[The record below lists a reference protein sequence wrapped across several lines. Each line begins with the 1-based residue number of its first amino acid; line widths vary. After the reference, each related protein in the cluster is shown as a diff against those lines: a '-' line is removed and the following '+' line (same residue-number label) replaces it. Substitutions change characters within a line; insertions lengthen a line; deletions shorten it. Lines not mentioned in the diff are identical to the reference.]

1 MPTHPLFILMLLLLV
16 FVVTSFVLS
25 PILNKDN
32 RAKIGQKVDDFYDIN
47 KTNKNT
53 NKTKGENE

>member
-32 RAKIGQKVDDFYDIN
+32 RAKISQKVDEFYDIN

>member
-1 MPTHPLFILMLLLLV
+1 MLLLLV

-32 RAKIGQKVDDFYDIN
+32 RAKISQKVDEFYDIN

>member
-25 PILNKDN
+25 PILYKDN
-32 RAKIGQKVDDFYDIN
+32 RDKIGKKVDEFYDIN
-47 KTNKNT
+47 KTKT